1 MDDLDE
7 RLIALLRHDARRSVS
22 DLAVDLGLSRATV
35 RARMIRL
42 ERTGDILGYTISLPS
57 DAVAMPVRCVMMVEI
72 EGHVADKVVRAL
84 GGFPEVS
91 AIHTTNGRWDL
102 VVELGTTTLP
112 ALDAIL
118 RKIRMVP
125 GVTGS
130 ETSILLSTPRS
141 ARVRSST

>member
-22 DLAVDLGLSRATV
+22 DLAVHLGISRATV
-35 RARMIRL
+35 RARMDRL
-42 ERTGDILGYTISLPS
+42 ERAGDILGYTISLPP
-57 DAVAMPVRCVMMVEI
+57 DAVAMPVRCMMTVAI

-84 GGFPEVS
+84 SGFSEVS

-141 ARVRSST
+141 AKAPSTT